1 MLKKSFLDAM
11 WQMNMGFNL
20 PDVISIKRK
29 TEEIK
34 KKKKKIMWFIGRQ
47 NLNFVPFHSPPF

>member
-1 MLKKSFLDAM
+1 MA
-11 WQMNMGFNL
+11 NEHGFNL

>member
-1 MLKKSFLDAM
+1 MANKH
-11 WQMNMGFNL
+11 GFNL

-29 TEEIK
+29 TEEIIK
-34 KKKKKIMWFIGRQ
+34 KKKKMFIERQ